1 MMNYSN
7 VFMTVFESI
16 QKEIEFLEP
25 GLDTGDLESWI
36 SSYLDPLENVLLWA
50 IPVVLAI
57 YLLIKAI
64 TWVQKESEGEQQ
76 PPYWVQVKRG
86 IIVGII
92 AESVDLLLKVFS
104 ISG

>member
-1 MMNYSN
+1 MMYLKFLERSSL
-7 VFMTVFESI
+7 VFYGVRIFY
-16 QKEIEFLEP
+16 EP

>member
-1 MMNYSN
+1 MY
-7 VFMTVFESI
+7 FTHF
-16 QKEIEFLEP
+16 IEGLIIFVGISDFTGP

-36 SSYLDPLENVLLWA
+36 SSYLDPLETVLLWA

-104 ISG
+104 IGG

>member
-1 MMNYSN
+1 MNSTH
-7 VFMTVFESI
+7 F
-16 QKEIEFLEP
+16 IEDLLMFITTRYFTGP

-36 SSYLDPLENVLLWA
+36 SSYLDPLETVLLWA

-104 ISG
+104 IGG